1 MQSTEELREALR
13 KSNAP
18 FTDSRSADEKALYS
32 QQQADNRRM
41 RADRSQFERYRARL
55 GDDAP
60 KTFSQF
66 RKLKKQGGEKWE
78 DLQKLYRSKFPKSV
92 DKSGESGIINKKLS
106 DRIYNI
112 HNDTEYGVFRN
123 EDIENNMASSH
134 IGRQTMRYIENEGLT
149 VEMNY
154 DPNQSDDVDG
164 YIIGKNIV
172 INATRHVDV
181 NHVSETIIHETAH
194 RQFSWCETQE
204 DEINCRIYEYLH
216 SHETISNSKIREIVD
231 FVRVNYANL
240 PKGDLY
246 GY

>member
-1 MQSTEELREALR
+1 
-13 KSNAP
+13 
-18 FTDSRSADEKALYS
+18 
-32 QQQADNRRM
+32 M
-41 RADRSQFERYRARL
+41 RNLSYRGL
-55 GDDAP
+55 
-60 KTFSQF
+60 TN
-66 RKLKKQGGEKWE
+66 GG
-78 DLQKLYRSKFPKSV
+78 
-92 DKSGESGIINKKLS
+92 GSGIINKKLS

-149 VEMNY
+149 VEINY

-231 FVRVNYANL
+231 FVRMNYANL